1 MVGAYIFAENLIN
14 LANASAFTPAVI
26 SRVHRPLPYIDRSSS
41 LDEDVLCGADMG
53 SQDSTEG
60 LNHINGG
67 CGGEAVML

>member
-1 MVGAYIFAENLIN
+1 MLLI
-14 LANASAFTPAVI
+14 LAVI

-41 LDEDVLCGADMG
+41 LDEDVLCAADTG

-67 CGGEAVML
+67 CGGERFSHYFLTLSFSYDV